1 MGANTSQ
8 ISDLASNQSLK
19 TLVGTEAICENDP
32 FWNQLISFTV
42 VSPTSRYAR
51 VAGSILKLP
60 KWHLFGMWV
69 SGTGQERCIQAA
81 SALPA
86 LLSTVCWFAVN
97 HDFILLPFSSW
108 RRQMFS

>member
-8 ISDLASNQSLK
+8 ISDLAGNQSLK

-51 VAGSILKLP
+51 VAGSIIKLP
-60 KWHLFGMWV
+60 QMASFRNVGFRHRPGEIHS
-69 SGTGQERCIQAA
+69 SGVGPARVAQHRLLVCGEPRLYD
-81 SALPA
+81 SA
-86 LLSTVCWFAVN
+86 F
-97 HDFILLPFSSW
+97 
-108 RRQMFS
+108 